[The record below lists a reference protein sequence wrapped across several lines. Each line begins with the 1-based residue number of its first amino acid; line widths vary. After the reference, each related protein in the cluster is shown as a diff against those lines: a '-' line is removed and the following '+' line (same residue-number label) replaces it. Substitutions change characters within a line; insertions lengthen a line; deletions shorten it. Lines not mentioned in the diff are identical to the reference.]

1 MTFIKICG
9 VKDEDTALAAAEAG
23 VDYIGMVFAA
33 SPRQVTTTEAQRIAA
48 ALKKLKAKAK
58 VVGVFVNERM
68 TTVRKIADMCRLDW
82 AQLSGDESWEYGAEL
97 DRPLIKVV
105 RVKAGGAVEIAEQ
118 LADGKKQMAEKK
130 YLALLDTAAGDK
142 YGGTGITFDWS
153 LAKLAVKKYDVII
166 AGGLTPT
173 NVGRAIKQIKPW
185 GVDVSS
191 GVETRGVK
199 DVKKMIKFIE
209 AVREADGG

>member
-23 VDYIGMVFAA
+23 ADYIGMVFAA

-48 ALKKLKAKAK
+48 ALKKFKAKAK

-82 AQLSGDESWEYGAEL
+82 AQLSGDERWEYGAEL

-130 YLALLDTAAGDK
+130 YMALLDTAAGDK

-153 LAKLAVKKYDVII
+153 LAKLAVNKYDVII
-166 AGGLTPT
+166 AGGLTPM

-191 GVETRGVK
+191 GVETRGAK
-199 DVKKMIKFIE
+199 DVKKIIKFIE